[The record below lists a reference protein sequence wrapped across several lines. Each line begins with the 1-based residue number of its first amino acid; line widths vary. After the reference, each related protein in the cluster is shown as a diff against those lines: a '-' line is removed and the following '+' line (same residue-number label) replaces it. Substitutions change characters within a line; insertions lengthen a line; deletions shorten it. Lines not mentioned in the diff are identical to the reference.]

1 MKLGDVGKIET
12 GTTLS
17 KTNAEYYG
25 KEIPFFKPTDLQQGI
40 STITASDNLSKLGF
54 EKTRKLPKDLIL
66 VTCIGATIGKTGL
79 IKVEGASNQQINSII
94 PDKQHNSKFVSYKVI
109 LHRFQN
115 QIKDNLSS
123 TTLPILNKSKFQQL
137 DFITTTFSILNKP
150 LFPK

>member
-1 MKLGDVGKIET
+1 MQNIMEKKFR
-12 GTTLS
+12 
-17 KTNAEYYG
+17 
-25 KEIPFFKPTDLQQGI
+25 FFKPTDLQQGI
-40 STITASDNLSKLGF
+40 SIITASDNLSKLGF

-94 PDKQHNSKFVSYKVI
+94 PDKQHNSKFVFYKVI

-123 TTLPILNKSKFQQL
+123 TALPILNKSN
-137 DFITTTFSILNKP
+137 FSN
-150 LFPK
+150 

>member
-1 MKLGDVGKIET
+1 MWVKLKRVQHLAKPTQNIMEKKFR
-12 GTTLS
+12 LL
-17 KTNAEYYG
+17 
-25 KEIPFFKPTDLQQGI
+25 KPTDLQQGI

>member
-1 MKLGDVGKIET
+1 MWVKLKRVQHLAKPTQNIME
-12 GTTLS
+12 
-17 KTNAEYYG
+17 K
-25 KEIPFFKPTDLQQGI
+25 KFRFFKPTDLQQGI